1 MRALSLTLVSLALAL
16 AGCGGDDDT
25 AADTV
30 RETGAVA
37 TTTTVEGEVM
47 TVVEQAPIVVESPR
61 EGATVTSPVRV
72 RGTASV
78 FEAALVVR
86 ILGDEGETLAEVP
99 LTALTGAPERGEFSG
114 LIAFQVDEPQDG
126 TLEVFSP
133 SAEDGS
139 EQHKVTVPIRIEP
152 GG

>member
-1 MRALSLTLVSLALAL
+1 MRALSLILVLLALA
-16 AGCGGDDDT
+16 ACGGDDDT
-25 AADTV
+25 AAEPV
-30 RETGAVA
+30 PETSASESA
-37 TTTTVEGEVM
+37 TTVE
-47 TVVEQAPIVVESPR
+47 TVVEEPPIVVESPR
-61 EGATVTSPVRV
+61 DGETVSSPVRL

-114 LIAFQVDEPQDG
+114 LIPFETDEAQEG

-139 EQHKVTVPIRIEP
+139 EQHKATVRLRLEP
-152 GG
+152 